1 MCSKH
6 MDGTEQIYKDLGSR
20 VDWEDNEFHNHYDKQ
35 PKPDY
40 GPTRYARGPCGRV
53 CVTAVY
59 ALLRRAALSILHR
72 HTKMYSY
79 QR

>member
-1 MCSKH
+1 
-6 MDGTEQIYKDLGSR
+6 MDGAEQIYKDLGSR

-53 CVTAVY
+53 CVTAV
-59 ALLRRAALSILHR
+59 ANVLGLRARGCTR
-72 HTKMYSY
+72 VFF
-79 QR
+79 QRELQHMTWF